1 MSVRAIFAER
11 RRFGR
16 SGTAAL
22 EFALVAPVFLMLA
35 LGILIFGLYFGALIA
50 VTNAAAEGAR
60 ATVAGL
66 NDRERGSLAIQAAT
80 TTFATYAPFLQ
91 QTFMAVSSQADPQNA
106 NRFQVS
112 VSYDFAGFDLLKIS
126 SLIPMPVQKPAI
138 TISVADAGYY

>member
-1 MSVRAIFAER
+1 MKTHSMFAGR
-11 RRFGR
+11 RRLGR
-16 SGTAAL
+16 SATAAL

-35 LGILIFGLYFGALIA
+35 VGILTFGLYFGALIA

-60 ATVAGL
+60 ASVAGL
-66 NDRERGSLAIQAAT
+66 NDTERGSLAMQAAM

-112 VSYDFAGFDLLKIS
+112 VSYDFAGFDLLRFS
-126 SLIPMPVQKPAI
+126 SLVPIPVQKPAI